1 MNSLNQILDQYE
13 QLWQS
18 GVQPQLD
25 QFVESLALSQSDQRA
40 VLSELIAVDLE
51 YQSRLSATKQK
62 PGTDPSASDFV
73 TVTDNTSGIYTLDFY
88 ADRWPELF
96 SNTDHCASLIA
107 EEYRI
112 RHRWGDQPQMEEYIQ
127 RYGDSAVL
135 RRELEAVQRELAL
148 DSREATEKT
157 SLFEPGQQAGKPPQL
172 FPELPAHFGRYELLS
187 LIGKGGMGEVYRA
200 RDTQLDREVALKL
213 PRLDQSVPLLKE
225 RFLNEARTAA
235 TLRHPHICP
244 IYDSG
249 QIDSQLYLTMAY
261 IEGQN
266 LQELWAADSHHSLLD
281 NLTLLMK
288 VARAIQIAHNQQII
302 HRDLKPANIMVDS
315 HAEPVVMDFGLAH
328 RVVEGPSPRLT
339 QAGDIVGSPAYMSPE
354 QMESNTAPGPASD
367 IYSLG
372 VILFEAL
379 TGTLPFKGTLGQITA
394 AVMRDAPPRPSTLQ
408 TDIDAE
414 LEALCLQMLQKSPE
428 ARPASMQEVAERL
441 AAIQQRLTRSETIIR
456 TKPSVSGNNHRRR
469 NHKRTLIGAAGVAA
483 LFCMGIIL
491 TLATDKGTLIVRSE
505 VPDISVL
512 IKQGDKTVETLKVSQ
527 GTDSTTI
534 YSGQYE
540 IVLQGKN
547 LDGLEVTPQVVK
559 LSRNQTTV
567 VTIERITDGT
577 VTPGQIPSAGVS
589 QEWLTQTQKLPG
601 VEQFQA
607 VIEKLQELNPGFEAH
622 IGKNVY
628 VSYLGGH
635 PNQYV
640 HLVNIDSNHLQDIS
654 PLQALQTLQTLS
666 ISGTQTR
673 LSQFK
678 DLSPLAAM
686 NNLNYLTVRSHPQLT
701 EIESLQNLKLKNLEL
716 SNTNVSDLSSLR
728 KLPLERLDLN
738 GTMVTDLSPLA
749 EMKSLIALELRTTAV
764 SDLSS
769 LKGLPLTDLF
779 LSHTSVSDLSPL
791 EGMPLVNLDF
801 SSTNVTD
808 LTPLKSMPLEVLRLN
823 SQISDLTPLQDF
835 SLKELILN
843 GSKVTDLTPL
853 QGMPLEK
860 LILGHCSDLQD
871 LSPLQGMKLKH
882 LNLVQTDVR
891 DLSPLAAMPLEE
903 LHIDSP
909 VSDISPLKNL
919 RLKSLQ
925 LQSDELTD
933 ISPLKGMPLETLTLA
948 YSRQLKDITPLSGM
962 PLRRLGLAN
971 TSVQDL
977 TPLKGIPLESLE
989 LPEDLK
995 LTKENRDL
1003 LESVSTLKLIN
1014 KHPVKSYIENNL
1026 PGQ

>member
-25 QFVESLALSQSDQRA
+25 QFVKDLELSQADQKKII
-40 VLSELIAVDLE
+40 SELIVVDLE
-51 YQSRLSATKQK
+51 YQARLSASQQAPAGGSSVPT
-62 PGTDPSASDFV
+62 SV
-73 TVTDNTSGIYTLDFY
+73 TVTDQNSGIFTLDFY
-88 ADRWPELF
+88 ADRWPDLF

-135 RRELEAVQRELAL
+135 RRELEAVQRELTL

-157 SLFEPGQQAGKPPQL
+157 SLTGSFPQL
-172 FPELPAHFGRYELLS
+172 FPKLPAHFGRYQLLS

-213 PRLDQSVPLLKE
+213 PRLDQSAPLLKE
-225 RFLNEARTAA
+225 RFLNEARTSA

-266 LQELWAADSHHSLLD
+266 LQELWAADSHLSLLD
-281 NLTLLMK
+281 NLTMLMK

-315 HAEPVVMDFGLAH
+315 HGEPIVMDFGLAH
-328 RVVEGPSPRLT
+328 RVVEGQSARLT
-339 QAGDIVGSPAYMSPE
+339 QSGDLVGSPAYMSPE
-354 QMESNTAPGPASD
+354 QMESNTPPGPASD

-394 AVMRDAPPRPSTLQ
+394 AVMRDEPPRPSTLQ

-441 AAIQQRLTRSETIIR
+441 AAIQQRLTRSKTIIR
-456 TKPSVSGNNHRRR
+456 TKQCDSGNNHRRR
-469 NHKRTLIGAAGVAA
+469 NHKRGLVGAAGVAA
-483 LFCMGIIL
+483 LFCLGIIL
-491 TLATDKGTLIVRSE
+491 TLATDKGTLVVRSE

-512 IKQGDKTVETLKVSQ
+512 VKQGEKTVETIKVSQ
-527 GTDSTTI
+527 GTDATTI

-547 LDGLEVTPQVVK
+547 LDGLEVTPKVVT
-559 LSRNQTTV
+559 LSRNQKTV
-567 VTIERITDGT
+567 VTIERITNQKIE
-577 VTPGQIPSAGVS
+577 PGQIPSAGVS
-589 QEWLTQTQKLPG
+589 QEWLTQIQKLPA

-607 VIEKLQELNPGFEAH
+607 VIKKLEELNPGFEADFR
-622 IGKNVY
+622 KNVY
-628 VSYLGGH
+628 VSYLGGR

-640 HLVNIDSNHLQDIS
+640 HLVNIESDHLQDVS
-654 PLQALQTLQTLS
+654 PLQALQNLQTLS
-666 ISGTQTR
+666 ISGTNRR

-686 NNLNYLTVRSHPQLT
+686 KNLTHLTVRNHPQLT
-701 EIESLQNLKLKNLEL
+701 EIGPLQNLQLKNLEL
-716 SNTNVSDLSSLR
+716 SNTNVSDLSSLQ
-728 KLPLERLDLN
+728 KLPLERVNLN
-738 GTMVTDLSPLA
+738 GSQVTDLSPLSQI
-749 EMKSLIALELRTTAV
+749 KTLISLQFRTTLV
-764 SDLSS
+764 SDLSP
-769 LKGLPLTDLF
+769 LKGLPLTTLL
-779 LSHTSVSDLSPL
+779 LSHTDVSDLSPL
-791 EGMPLVNLDF
+791 QGASLVELDF
-801 SSTNVTD
+801 MSTDVTD
-808 LTPLKSMPLEVLRLN
+808 LTPLKSMPLEILRLN
-823 SQISDLTPLQDF
+823 SQISDLTPLQDL
-835 SLKELILN
+835 SLKELRLN
-843 GSKVTDLTPL
+843 GSEVTDLTPL

-860 LILGHCSDLQD
+860 LDLSHCPELQD
-871 LSPLQGMKLKH
+871 LSPLQDMQLKD
-882 LNLVQTDVR
+882 LRLYQTDVR
-891 DLSPLAAMPLEE
+891 DLSPLTGMPLEE
-903 LHIDSP
+903 LFIGAP
-909 VSDISPLKNL
+909 VSDITPLKDMP
-919 RLKSLQ
+919 LKHLD
-925 LQSDELTD
+925 LLSDELTD
-933 ISPLKGMPLETLTLA
+933 LSPLKGIPLEYLKLGNA
-948 YSRQLKDITPLSGM
+948 RQIKNLTPLEGM
-962 PLRRLGLAN
+962 PLQKLFLEY

-977 TPLKGIPLESLE
+977 TPLKGMPLEILG

-1003 LESVSTLKLIN
+1003 LQSFTTLKVIN
-1014 KHPVKSYIENNL
+1014 KQPARFYFENHL

>member
-25 QFVESLALSQSDQRA
+25 QFVKDLELSEPEQRE

-51 YQSRLSATKQK
+51 YQARLSATQQS
-62 PGTDPSASDFV
+62 PDVEAATPASV
-73 TVTDNTSGIYTLDFY
+73 TVTDQTSGIFTLDFY
-88 ADRWPELF
+88 ADRWPDLF

-112 RHRWGDQPQMEEYIQ
+112 RHRWGDQPAMQEYID

-157 SLFEPGQQAGKPPQL
+157 SLTGSSPQL
-172 FPELPAHFGRYELLS
+172 FPELPAHFGRYQLLS
-187 LIGKGGMGEVYRA
+187 LIGKGGMGEVYHA
-200 RDTQLDREVALKL
+200 RDSQLDREVALKL
-213 PRLDQSVPLLKE
+213 PRLDQSAPLLKE

-281 NLTLLMK
+281 NLTLLTK
-288 VARAIQIAHNQQII
+288 VARTIQVAHEQQII
-302 HRDLKPANIMVDS
+302 HRDLKPANIMIDS
-315 HAEPVVMDFGLAH
+315 HGEPIVMDFGLAH
-328 RVVEGPSPRLT
+328 RVVEGQSPRLT
-339 QAGDIVGSPAYMSPE
+339 QAGDLVGSPAYMSPE
-354 QMESNTAPGPASD
+354 QMEGHTETPGPASD

-379 TGTLPFKGTLGQITA
+379 TGRLPFTGTLGQITA
-394 AVMRDAPPRPSTLQ
+394 SVMRDEPPRPSTLQ
-408 TDIDAE
+408 ADIDAD
-414 LEALCLQMLQKSPE
+414 LEDLCLQMLEKSP
-428 ARPASMQEVAERL
+428 AVRPASMQQVAERL
-441 AAIQQRLTRSETIIR
+441 FEIQQRLTRSETIDR
-456 TKPSVSGNNHRRR
+456 TKANFSEIGNRGRSR
-469 NHKRTLIGAAGVAA
+469 KRSLLGAAGVAA

-491 TLATDKGTLIVRSE
+491 TLTTDKGTLVVRSE

-512 IKQGDKTVETLKVSQ
+512 VKQGEKTVETLKVSQ

-534 YSGQYE
+534 FSGQYE

-547 LDGLEVTPQVVK
+547 LDGLEVNPRVVK
-559 LSRNQTTV
+559 LSRNQKTV
-567 VTIERITDGT
+567 VTIERITNQKIE
-577 VTPGQIPSAGVS
+577 PGQIPSAGVS
-589 QEWLTQTQKLPG
+589 QEWLTQIQKLPA

-607 VIEKLQELNPGFEAH
+607 VIKKLEELNPGFEAH

-628 VSYLGGH
+628 VSYLGGR

-640 HLVNIDSNHLQDIS
+640 HLVNIESEHLQDIS

-666 ISGTQTR
+666 LSVNNRR

-686 NNLNYLTVRSHPQLT
+686 KNLTHLTVVNHPQLT
-701 EIESLQNLKLKNLEL
+701 EIGPLQNLKLKNLEL

-749 EMKSLIALELRTTAV
+749 EMKSLNALELRTTAV

-779 LSHTSVSDLSPL
+779 LSHTPVSDLSPL

-808 LTPLKSMPLEVLRLN
+808 LAPLKSMPLEVLRLN
-823 SQISDLTPLQDF
+823 SQTSDLTPLQDF

-860 LILGHCSDLQD
+860 LILDHCSDLQN
-871 LSPLQGMKLKH
+871 LSPLQGMNLK
-882 LNLVQTDVR
+882 NLRLFKTDVR
-891 DLSPLAAMPLEE
+891 DLTPLAEMPLEE
-903 LHIDSP
+903 LHIGAP

-919 RLKSLQ
+919 PLKILTLS
-925 LQSDELTD
+925 SDELTD
-933 ISPLKGMPLETLTLA
+933 LSPLKGMTLEDLTLGYSRQLNDLTPLKGMPLQMLF
-948 YSRQLKDITPLSGM
+948 
-962 PLRRLGLAN
+962 LGN

-977 TPLKGIPLESLE
+977 TPLKGMPLEILG

-995 LTKENRDL
+995 LTKENRDVL
-1003 LESVSTLKLIN
+1003 QSFTNLKVIN
-1014 KHPVKSYIENNL
+1014 KQPARYYFEEHF
-1026 PGQ
+1026 PGK